1 MSERVDKFCDD
12 LRDRLNAAES
22 GLGRVKASV
31 VSAKAASQEKIQ
43 ESLGQAQAKVEA
55 SRQQVSEAQT
65 KMKAAMAEKQA
76 ETQAT
81 VEGWKAQRQI
91 HKLERRADRDE
102 DNAAWAVL
110 LAVDAIERA
119 DLAILEAVATRI
131 ELEAVAAEGGA
142 EAAATG

>member
-22 GLGRVKASV
+22 QLDRVKASV
-31 VSAKAASQEKIQ
+31 VSARADSQEKIQ

-65 KMKAAMAEKQA
+65 KMKAAVEEKQA

-91 HKLERRADRDE
+91 HKLERRADRAE
-102 DNAAWAVL
+102 DNAAWAVAI
-110 LAVDAIERA
+110 AVGAIESA
-119 DLAILEAVATRI
+119 DLAVLEAVATRI
-131 ELEAVAAEGGA
+131 EAEAVAGEGGA
-142 EAAATG
+142 EAAAAG